1 MAEPRR
7 HLQHIK
13 SSVLNK
19 APLSSDLEYGEI
31 AVNYANGSE
40 DIFIKNA
47 NNTVVS
53 VPKAVIL
60 KDGKLKSE
68 YAPIVVVDGFEA
80 YQNNRPSTYAY
91 TTSLVTISSRFL
103 DTCFIHSNE
112 NGVDKEYQPSETVL
126 YFNKS
131 NNKFYYYGQSSG
143 QVVNKS
149 FIAISFD
156 LDPITITAN
165 SEDRYKVIYNRHNVL
180 SVSTSDVI
188 IDLTGITGFANKD
201 FSIEIS
207 RDNAIS
213 GGATNLSITPSIVV
227 FEEGQNPDIEDLTV
241 KHYRYAL
248 ITIKNGH
255 LGTYQL
261 FGNPG
266 QNAILH
272 LIDQSEVDLWCDTK
286 DVLTQYDL
294 SEYSSDID
302 YVVIKDNV
310 TRIEGNTFAD
320 CGGTISH
327 VDCLASTPPAITNST
342 FSVIDGNEYE
352 IFVNLED
359 FQTYINA
366 SVWSSLYPT
375 SGTKRLHAF
384 KESKGQATFRE
395 DDSTLDEIVQILDYG
410 EERETITSA
419 NINSVGDRGNLREII
434 INSNVK
440 TIRAYCF
447 ANCEKLESVT
457 IPDGVETLQ
466 AASFYNCKSITS
478 LEIPESVTG
487 FNSTDIFHGC
497 TSLKTI
503 NIPSGISNI
512 PINTFAGD
520 KNLESIICRPT
531 SPPTAN
537 NNAFTETN
545 STFIVYVPSESVT
558 AYQQHP
564 NWGGQLGVNRIQA
577 IPTT

>member
-40 DIFIKNA
+40 DIYIKNA

-53 VPKAVIL
+53 VPKTVIL

-68 YAPIVVVDGFEA
+68 YAPIVVVDGIET

-91 TTSLVTISSRFL
+91 TTSLVTISNRLFPTEH
-103 DTCFIHSNE
+103 TCFIHSNE
-112 NGVDKEYQPSETVL
+112 NGVNKEYQPSEAIL

-131 NNKFYYYGQSSG
+131 NNVFYYYGQSTG
-143 QVVNKS
+143 QLNKS
-149 FIAISFD
+149 FNAINFDLNPIAI
-156 LDPITITAN
+156 TAD
-165 SEDRYKVIYNRHNVL
+165 SEDKYKVIYNRHNVL
-180 SVSTSDVI
+180 SISTSDVI
-188 IDLTGITGFANKD
+188 IDLTGTTSYTNKD

-207 RDNAIS
+207 RENAIS

-266 QNAILH
+266 QLKG
-272 LIDQSEVDLWCDTK
+272 QGEVDLWCDTK
-286 DVLTQYDL
+286 DVLTQSDL

-327 VDCLASTPPAITNST
+327 VDCLASTPPAIANST

-359 FQTYINA
+359 FQTYINT

-419 NINSVGDRGNLREII
+419 NINSVGDRINLREII

-440 TIRAYCF
+440 TIGSYCF
-447 ANCEKLESVT
+447 AGCEKLESVT
-457 IPDGVETLQ
+457 IPDGVETLN

-478 LEIPESVTG
+478 LEIPESVTL
-487 FNSTDIFHGC
+487 FKSTDIFRDC

-512 PINTFAGD
+512 PTNTFWGD
-520 KNLESIICRPT
+520 ESLESIICRPT
-531 SPPTAN
+531 SPPTSN
-537 NNAFTETN
+537 INVFRETN

-558 AYQQHP
+558 AYQQDP
-564 NWGGQLGVNRIQA
+564 NWGGQFGTNRIQA

>member
-40 DIFIKNA
+40 DIYIKNA

-53 VPKAVIL
+53 VPKTVIL

-68 YAPIVVVDGFEA
+68 YAPIVVVDGVETYA
-80 YQNNRPSTYAY
+80 NNRPSTYAY
-91 TTSLVTISSRFL
+91 TTSLVAISGKFR

-112 NGVDKEYQPSETVL
+112 NGVNKEYQPSETVL

-131 NNKFYYYGQSSG
+131 DNKFYYYGQPTA
-143 QVVNKS
+143 QEVNKT
-149 FIAISFD
+149 FNAISFD
-156 LDPITITAN
+156 LDPITITAD
-165 SEDRYKVIYNRHNVL
+165 SEDKYKVTSNRHNVL
-180 SVSTSDVI
+180 SVSTSNVI
-188 IDLTGITGFANKD
+188 IDLTSTTGYVNKD

-213 GGATNLSITPSIVV
+213 GGATSLSITPSSVV

-241 KHYRYAL
+241 KRYRYAL

-286 DVLTQYDL
+286 NVLTQSDL

-327 VDCLASTPPAITNST
+327 VDCLASTPPAIANST

-366 SVWSSLYPT
+366 SVWSSLYPIY
-375 SGTKRLHAF
+375 GTKRLHAF
-384 KESKGQATFRE
+384 KELKADMVFRE
-395 DDSTLDEIVQILDYG
+395 DDSILEEHFELWDYG
-410 EERETITSA
+410 EERETLSSTNVNSA
-419 NINSVGDRGNLREII
+419 GDKENLRRVT
-434 INSNVK
+434 INNNVK
-440 TIRAYCF
+440 ILGPSCF
-447 ANCEKLESVT
+447 AECEKLEQVT
-457 IPDGVETLQ
+457 IPDSVTTIN
-466 AASFYNCKSITS
+466 AASFYKCKSLET
-478 LEIPESVTG
+478 LEIPESVTT
-487 FNSTDIFHGC
+487 FNNANIFSDC
-497 TSLKTI
+497 SNLKTI

-512 PINTFAGD
+512 PLNTFEND
-520 KNLESIICRPT
+520 IKLESIICRPT
-531 SPPTAN
+531 SPPTMNYIAFN
-537 NNAFTETN
+537 NTN

-558 AYQQHP
+558 AYQQDP